1 MIYRLLSL
9 PLFFIL
15 LLFPPQIVGS
25 TIEPYVQ
32 TRLMLHTT
40 VEIKAYGENVA
51 SAVED
56 ALSEMERVN
65 RLLNNYDPSSE
76 VSRIN
81 NAAGSKAV
89 AISPETME
97 ALSGARYYGDLTGGA
112 LDITIGPLLKLWGFT
127 KEEPGIS
134 SDLPSAHSLGQA
146 KDLVD
151 YRLIHLD
158 TTTHTAMLTKKGMW
172 IDTGSF
178 TKGYVADRAALVLKK
193 QGISQALISAGGTIL
208 AVGKKPDGASWQVGV
223 RHPRKADKLLDAIPL
238 ENQAVS
244 TSGDYE
250 RFYQHGGR
258 RINHIIDPRSGRPVD
273 AVQSIS
279 VIAPTGMASDALST
293 ALFVLGTQKSLSLV
307 KDLPGVEIMI
317 IDQEGKEYLSPGWP
331 SPAKE
336 R

>member
-1 MIYRLLSL
+1 MIYRLLPL

-89 AISPETME
+89 AISPETTE
-97 ALSGARYYGDLTGGA
+97 ALSGARHYGDLTGGA

-172 IDTGSF
+172 IDAGSF